1 MNDTGHA
8 TTAHATPV
16 PAWVLKFMDAIDT
29 LEFDEGFAPLTEDTD
44 MFFGTAHVHGV
55 EAIKAFFVKI
65 DEPLII
71 AHEVLEFWT
80 AGDGV
85 RLLRG
90 EATMARK
97 TDPDHVVRA
106 PFMHIFYLD
115 DEEPVRI
122 RELRITAGPLQT
134 DAVM

>member
-1 MNDTGHA
+1 
-8 TTAHATPV
+8 
-16 PAWVLKFMDAIDT
+16 MDAIDT
-29 LEFDEGFAPLTEDTD
+29 LDFDEGFAPLTEDTE
-44 MFFGTAHVHGV
+44 MHFGTAHIHGA

-65 DEPLII
+65 DEPLNIT
-71 AHEVLEFWT
+71 HEVLEFWA

-90 EATMARK
+90 EATMAK
-97 TDPDHVVRA
+97 KSAPDQVVRA

-115 DEEPVRI
+115 REEPVRV
-122 RELRITAGPLQT
+122 RTLRVTAGPLQT

>member
-1 MNDTGHA
+1 MESNARA
-8 TTAHATPV
+8 TVV
-16 PAWVLKFMDAIDT
+16 PGWVLKFMDAIDT
-29 LEFDEGFAPLTEDTD
+29 LEFGEGFAPLTEDTD
-44 MFFGTAHVHGV
+44 MFFGTAHLHGV
-55 EAIKAFFVKI
+55 DAIKAFFVKI

-71 AHEVLEFWT
+71 THKALEFWL

-90 EATMARK
+90 EATMAK
-97 TDPDHVVRA
+97 KSDPDQVVRA

-115 DEEPVRI
+115 QEEPVRV
-122 RELRITAGPLQT
+122 RTLRITAGPLET

>member
-1 MNDTGHA
+1 MTD
-8 TTAHATPV
+8 TAHATSV
-16 PAWVLKFMDAIDT
+16 PDWVLKFMDAIDT
-29 LEFDEGFAPLTEDTD
+29 LDFDEGFAPLTEDTD
-44 MFFGTAHVHGV
+44 MFFGTAHIHGA
-55 EAIKAFFVKI
+55 EDIKAFFVKI

-71 AHEVLEFWT
+71 RHEVLEFWA

-90 EATMARK
+90 EATMAK
-97 TDPDHVVRA
+97 KSEPDQVVRA

-115 DEEPVRI
+115 REEPVRV
-122 RELRITAGPLQT
+122 RALRVTAGPLQT